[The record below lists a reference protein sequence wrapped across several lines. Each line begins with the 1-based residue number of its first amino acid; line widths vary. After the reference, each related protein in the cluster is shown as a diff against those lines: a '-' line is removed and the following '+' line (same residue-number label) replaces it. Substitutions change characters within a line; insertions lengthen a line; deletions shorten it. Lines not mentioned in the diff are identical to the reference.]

1 MNLDELRGL
10 IDQINEEIVA
20 LFARR
25 LEITQQ
31 IAKVKKERKLA
42 VNDPIREEKQRM
54 LLRALAQKKG
64 LNPAVVEEIFHLF
77 VEYSKLTMKM
87 EMGDEENRLSGN

>member
-31 IAKVKKERKLA
+31 IAKVKKEHKLA

-77 VEYSKLTMKM
+77 VEYSKLTMQM
-87 EMGDEENRLSGN
+87 EMGNEEDRLSGN